1 MTQLSLN
8 YDAFKNAEDHRKIT
22 KSVID
27 IVNRKIPTRDFV
39 LEYPPKETGGCSTL
53 MIGSTRCGKT
63 TTLKYV
69 LEKHFNK
76 HFGLIF
82 SESAHAPAYKEMKYT
97 NLPLASVFVP
107 EIIRD
112 SYMINK
118 ELKNYYD
125 FLFVLD
131 DVPVMKNDKQLLKM
145 LTIYRNSNIS
155 AVVCIQSP
163 TLLNPTCRSNF
174 NIVLL
179 FWQNT
184 TSQIEAVIKSY
195 LRGIFPDSLNME
207 NKIAI
212 YKELT
217 KDHYQIVLNNYTGEI
232 FRAKVNLQD

>member
-1 MTQLSLN
+1 MTSLK
-8 YDAFKNAEDHRKIT
+8 YEAFKDNEDQRRIT

-27 IVNRKIPTRDFV
+27 SINRKIITKDFI
-39 LEYPPKETGGCSTL
+39 LELPDKSTGGCSIL
-53 MIGSTRCGKT
+53 FCASGRAGKT
-63 TTLKYV
+63 TALKYV
-69 LEKHFNK
+69 IEKMFSK
-76 HFGLIF
+76 HFGIIF
-82 SESAHAPAYKEMKYT
+82 SESAKAPAYSQMKYI

-118 ELKNYYD
+118 EIKNYYD

-131 DVPVMKNDKQLLKM
+131 DVPLMKNDKQLLKM

-155 AVVCIQSP
+155 GIISVQSP

-174 NIVLL
+174 TITLL
-179 FWQNT
+179 GYQNT
-184 TSQIEAVIKSY
+184 SAQIEAVIKYY
-195 LRGIFPDSLNME
+195 LRGVFPDSLNYD
-207 NKIAI
+207 NKIAL

-217 KDHYQIVLNNYTGEI
+217 KDHYFIVINNYTGDI

>member
-1 MTQLSLN
+1 MNSLSLEP
-8 YDAFKNAEDHRKIT
+8 FKNSEDHKRIT
-22 KSVID
+22 PAVID
-27 IVNRKIPTRDFV
+27 IINRKIPTKDFV
-39 LEYPPKETGGCSTL
+39 LEYPSVESGGNSTL
-53 MIGSTRCGKT
+53 AVGSTRCGKT
-63 TTLKYV
+63 TALKYI
-69 LEKHFNK
+69 LEKYFKK

-82 SESAHAPAYKEMKYT
+82 SESAHAPAYKDMKY
-97 NLPLASVFVP
+97 NLLPLASVFVP
-107 EIIRD
+107 ELIRD
-112 SYMINK
+112 AYMINK

-131 DVPVMKNDKQLLKM
+131 DCPLMKNDKQLLKM

-155 AVVCIQSP
+155 AIVCVQSP

-184 TSQIEAVIKSY
+184 TAQIEAVIKAY
-195 LRGIFPDSLNME
+195 LRGVFPDSLSYE

-217 KDHYQIVLNNYTGEI
+217 RDHHMIVLNNHTGEI
-232 FRAKVNLQD
+232 FRSKINLND